1 MRGSAISARLLAG
14 IALSHSFLRFFIGL
28 FRIHRGPYTLLM
40 IQTIKQ
46 ITNRVPSSPYPNMA
60 SPSSIQPLFSRGSFH
75 CGPFP
80 GTGSVSLRTR
90 RRLLDGF
97 RGIGLLLNF
106 ALGMI
111 QIRAVGAISVAAW
124 LQAVSDRSVQRS
136 SFNFVAA
143 CKHETKEK
151 RL

>member
-60 SPSSIQPLFSRGSFH
+60 SPSSIQPL
-75 CGPFP
+75 
-80 GTGSVSLRTR
+80 
-90 RRLLDGF
+90 LLKGVASTV
-97 RGIGLLLNF
+97 GL
-106 ALGMI
+106 AQSEVCTVTDM
-111 QIRAVGAISVAAW
+111 
-124 LQAVSDRSVQRS
+124 
-136 SFNFVAA
+136 FVACLTSRA
-143 CKHETKEK
+143 LET
-151 RL
+151 RWNGVPFATDT